1 MNVSVIGTGYV
12 GLVTGTCLAEIGH
25 QVVCMDDNPAKVE
38 VLLQGRMP
46 IYEPHLDELLELAAR
61 SGGID
66 FRTELAE
73 AAASP
78 HSYSRRRHVGS

>member
-25 QVVCMDDNPAKVE
+25 RVVCMDDNPAKVE

-46 IYEPHLDELLELAAR
+46 IFEPYLDHLVAR
-61 SGGID
+61 NIRNIGIGRGQSG
-66 FRTELAE
+66 
-73 AAASP
+73 
-78 HSYSRRRHVGS
+78 RRENT

>member
-25 QVVCMDDNPAKVE
+25 QVVCMDDNPAKIE

-46 IYEPHLDELLELAAR
+46 IYEPHLDQLVAR
-61 SGGID
+61 NIRNIGIGRGQSGSRE
-66 FRTELAE
+66 RT
-73 AAASP
+73 
-78 HSYSRRRHVGS
+78 

>member
-25 QVVCMDDNPAKVE
+25 QVVCMDDNPAKIE

-46 IYEPHLDELLELAAR
+46 IYEPHLDQLVAR
-61 SGGID
+61 KIRNIGIGRGQSGSRE
-66 FRTELAE
+66 RT
-73 AAASP
+73 
-78 HSYSRRRHVGS
+78 